1 MSAVVMVV
9 MVVVVVV
16 VVAVVVLVVPRIGAV
31 TLLRGGLEL
40 RVERADL
47 GVEAFDRLGVHSQ
60 RGRVV
65 RGFERGFVT
74 VALFLKALEPR
85 EGFLNPVFRG
95 HT

>member
-1 MSAVVMVV
+1 
-9 MVVVVVV
+9 MVVVVRVRVRVV
-16 VVAVVVLVVPRIGAV
+16 IGLVVAVGLCAAIA
-31 TLLRGGLEL
+31 LLGGGLEL

-47 GVEAFDRLGVHSQ
+47 GFEALDRLGVHPQ

-65 RGFERGFVT
+65 RGLERGFVT
-74 VALFLKALEPR
+74 IALFLKALEPR

>member
-9 MVVVVVV
+9 MVVV

-47 GVEAFDRLGVHSQ
+47 GVEAFDSLSVHPQGRGVRRGLQ
-60 RGRVV
+60 RGLMP
-65 RGFERGFVT
+65 
-74 VALFLKALEPR
+74 VALLFQALKPR

-95 HT
+95 HS